1 VWSKDKICQAYII
14 ALGVNDIINQN
25 KEFGS
30 IADICKEDYTKN
42 ASTFVGHYAAIIQK
56 IKKLQPRAKI
66 FLMSTPREGNNRD
79 ENRKKI
85 RDMLEELTNVFS
97 RTYLI
102 DLYTYA
108 PLYDEEFRSK
118 FFLGHMTATGYILT
132 AKMVESYIDYII
144 RKNPKDFNQVGF
156 IGTDLYYNP
165 EED

>member
-1 VWSKDKICQAYII
+1 M
-14 ALGVNDIINQN
+14 
-25 KEFGS
+25 
-30 IADICKEDYTKN
+30 
-42 ASTFVGHYAAIIQK
+42 
-56 IKKLQPRAKI
+56 QPRAKI
-66 FLMSTPREGNNRD
+66 FLVTVPSYGD
-79 ENRKKI
+79 EKDEQRKQI
-85 RDMLEELTNVFS
+85 RDMLEELTEFFS

-108 PLYDEEFRSK
+108 PVYDEEFRSK
-118 FFLGHMTATGYILT
+118 FVLGHMTATGYILT